1 MTISSDNSNVTLKN
15 TAIGTAAVVA
25 GWEGQTYLSKAAK
38 YPFQKY
44 LGSKIPSI
52 RGGGFLPYVNTALR
66 QNHLENKIKIVDL
79 NQNNAITVS
88 NRLGIKLKSDNIIT
102 KIIKHVFRLPSKE
115 NSFMRT
121 VNGCNAFFYPKK
133 NAVVCNF
140 DKFGAPIFHELQHK
154 LNSTSSN
161 ILIKALVK
169 LKHPLA
175 IFGTMGISACSLL
188 TNETKDGEKENVA
201 QKIKNNCGLLA
212 LACMLPHTAE
222 EFIANIKGTDIAKK
236 AGVAGEM
243 LKKVKSAHKISM
255 ISYGAVA
262 LITAFSVWG
271 GNKIR
276 DIICRQ
282 KIDKNNIQNTKPKQ
296 PNYIA

>member
-1 MTISSDNSNVTLKN
+1 MNTVSDNSNVSLKN
-15 TAIGTAAVVA
+15 AAIGTAAVVA

-38 YPFQKY
+38 YPVSKY
-44 LGSKIPSI
+44 FGSKIQSI
-52 RGGGFLPYVNTALR
+52 RGGGFLPYVSTALK
-66 QNHLENKIKIVDL
+66 QNNLENQIRIIDL
-79 NQNNAITVS
+79 NTNNMNTIS
-88 NRLGIKLKSDNIIT
+88 NRLGIKLGSNKLIE
-102 KIIKHVFRLPSKE
+102 KIINHILRFPSKE
-115 NSFMRT
+115 SSFMRT
-121 VNGCNAFFYPKK
+121 VNGYNAFFYQKK

-154 LNSTSSN
+154 LNSVSSN
-161 ILIKALVK
+161 ILVKALVK

-175 IFGTMGISACSLL
+175 IFGTLGVSICSLL
-188 TNETKDGEKENVA
+188 TNENKDGEKANFA

-212 LACMLPHTAE
+212 LGCMLPHTIE

-236 AGVAGEM
+236 AGVTGEM
-243 LKKVKSAHKISM
+243 LKKVKGAHKLSM
-255 ISYGAVA
+255 IGYGAGA

-282 KIDKNNIQNTKPKQ
+282 KIDKNNIQNTKSK
-296 PNYIA
+296 